1 VQRDC
6 KSVDWRNNL
15 HFHREQDLIRQ
26 SATFIALFGLTVAST
41 PLSGQSVTHA
51 SIDRQVA
58 AAVSPL
64 PEPLRGNATVLGYK
78 SDGKFGT
85 LRRGSNDMICL
96 ADDPTQERFHVS
108 CYHKSLEPFMARG
121 RELHARKLSREAIDS
136 IRLADVKRGRYKM
149 PTAPATL
156 YQYFAPRDSV
166 DAATGAVNGAS
177 YLYVVYTPYA
187 TPASTGLTANP
198 LSGGPW
204 IMYPGKPW
212 AHIMIAP
219 QKTARVTP

>member
-1 VQRDC
+1 MS
-6 KSVDWRNNL
+6 KNSAL
-15 HFHREQDLIRQ
+15 LIVVVGLTLASTGIGAQ
-26 SATFIALFGLTVAST
+26 SATYT
-41 PLSGQSVTHA
+41 
-51 SIDRQVA
+51 SIDRQIA
-58 AAVSPL
+58 TAVSPL
-64 PEPLRGNATVLGYK
+64 PQPLRGNATVLGYK

-85 LRRGSNDMICL
+85 LRRGSNDMVCI
-96 ADDPTQERFHVS
+96 ADDPAQEQFHVS

-121 RELHARKLSREAIDS
+121 RELHARKLSREAIDT

-166 DAATGAVNGAS
+166 DAVTGAVNGAS

-187 TPASTGLTANP
+187 TAASTGLTANP

>member
-1 VQRDC
+1 MHNATIAVIIGLSIVSGGLAAQT
-6 KSVDWRNNL
+6 SAYPSAS
-15 HFHREQDLIRQ
+15 RQ
-26 SATFIALFGLTVAST
+26 I
-41 PLSGQSVTHA
+41 
-51 SIDRQVA
+51 A

-64 PEPLRGNATVLGYK
+64 PAPLRATATVLGY
-78 SDGKFGT
+78 SAGGKLVT

-96 ADDPTQERFHVS
+96 ADDPSQKMFHVA
-108 CYHKSLEPFMARG
+108 CYHRSLEPFMARG

-136 IRLADVKRGRYKM
+136 VRLADIDRRRYAM
-149 PTAPATL
+149 PSRPAAL

-166 DAATGAVNGAS
+166 DAATGVVNGAS

-198 LSGGPW
+198 VDGGPW

-212 AHIMIAP
+212 AHIMIQP
-219 QKTARVTP
+219 QKTARITPQ